1 MSIVDLCILNDIDNI
16 ICGDIKTKRLKK
28 DYKARLNKSTQ
39 NEGLLSRFKGFLKYK
54 AENKGLNFLLVNE
67 AYTSQTNCLTGER
80 ELNSNLSIREVELSP
95 GFIVD
100 RDINSAV
107 NIAKICGDLWLSHI
121 FEKNRLLKIQKMN
134 ITL

>member
-1 MSIVDLCILNDIDNI
+1 M
-16 ICGDIKTKRLKK
+16 
-28 DYKARLNKSTQ
+28 
-39 NEGLLSRFKGFLKYK
+39 
-54 AENKGLNFLLVNE
+54 
-67 AYTSQTNCLTGER
+67 TSLITLF
-80 ELNSNLSIREVELSP
+80 LSP

-134 ITL
+134 ITK

>member
-1 MSIVDLCILNDIDNI
+1 M
-16 ICGDIKTKRLKK
+16 
-28 DYKARLNKSTQ
+28 
-39 NEGLLSRFKGFLKYK
+39 SRFKGFLKYK

-67 AYTSQTNCLTGER
+67 AYTSQTNCLTGKR
-80 ELNSNLSIREVELSP
+80 ELDSNLGIREVELSP

-121 FEKNRLLKIQKMN
+121 FERNRLLKIQKMN